1 MTAGS
6 FEDFLDSSWHGFR
19 QQLLQAHAAATEAK
33 PPLLPVRMD
42 APEPHCKRSL
52 GTELLL
58 PIRPRSPQLDALP
71 EPEATE
77 AWKAA
82 SPSPELLPLPDREE
96 GPEMIPVDSSNSSR
110 GKRRSRRPSVGSEE
124 NKMLY
129 ATASKRTSRRP
140 SVAESELILSL
151 QEGMRGLEQELGED
165 DLQHFTQHVDVG
177 IEAQGRLQVRL
188 GALNPLKLIS
198 GVELHDTTTALGL
211 TSYTI
216 EDMNQMLNTLA
227 DFIAL
232 TFEQESSL
240 PTAKEKLISR
250 GRSGAGAFFGKET
263 RGPQNGTPK
272 WQWPSPQPSR
282 RISQMGRGSIQ
293 LTEPSCSWNVVPFRA
308 LVEAF
313 SMDEQEVNKRIFTSP
328 KLMVQFQ
335 AVKEILLAGDT
346 NRLVAE
352 LTFVRINDLA
362 APPDKLDVLAYM
374 EPVVFFMILANAFM
388 IGIQSDPNN
397 YGWPGWW
404 WFEMAFAIF
413 LVLEFFLRVLVSGCY
428 EHFRGDE
435 RWWNFFDM
443 FFMGAAVSD
452 LMLELV
458 GGEDSTVAISTLL
471 RMSRLVRVT
480 RIMKVFRFHWM
491 KELRLMLKGLIG
503 GFRTLVTA
511 MLLLFAVL
519 YVIAGLAT
527 YLLGR
532 DQRIRDLG
540 LESLFYN
547 LPISMF
553 TTFRCLA
560 GQCDADSGAPLPS
573 ILATEFGTP
582 FVLGYVVSY
591 MLVTMGISNVIL
603 AVYVDI
609 TMRAAKESEA
619 TTAEQHARESLRIA
633 RTTRELLKKFA
644 SAEKIFSSY
653 DATETAQTMDLTPA
667 SAHFTDQ
674 VLHGRLEISKEL
686 FLLVIQDPVVQ
697 SLMDDLDLPPDRGN
711 LFEVIDADGSGT
723 LKVSELVQGLLKVRG
738 ELKKSDVVATS
749 LAIQSLQELILEMRD
764 EVKLA
769 QQQIMR
775 KLGGL

>member
-1 MTAGS
+1 MTASGS
-6 FEDFLDSSWHGFR
+6 FEDFLDSSWQSFR
-19 QQLLQAHAAATEAK
+19 QELLQAHAAATGEAK
-33 PPLLPVRMD
+33 LLLPFRMD
-42 APEPHCKRSL
+42 AREPHCKRSL

-71 EPEATE
+71 
-77 AWKAA
+77 
-82 SPSPELLPLPDREE
+82 LPDAEE
-96 GPEMIPVDSSNSSR
+96 GPEMIPLDSSSSSR
-110 GKRRSRRPSVGSEE
+110 GKRRSRRPSVGSDD

-129 ATASKRTSRRP
+129 ATSAKRTSRRP
-140 SVAESELILSL
+140 SVAESELVLSL
-151 QEGMRGLEQELGED
+151 QEGMRGLEQEQELDED
-165 DLQHFTQHVDVG
+165 DLQRFAQHVDNSVG

-198 GVELHDTTTALGL
+198 GVELHETTTALGL

-227 DFIAL
+227 DFIDL
-232 TFEQESSL
+232 TFNEKESSS
-240 PTAKEKLISR
+240 PRAKEKRISR

-263 RGPQNGTPK
+263 RGPHNGTPQ

-293 LTEPSCSWNVVPFRA
+293 LAEPSCTWNVVPFRA

-328 KLMVQFQ
+328 KLMSQFQ

-362 APPDKLDVLAYM
+362 APPEKLDVLAYL
-374 EPVVFFMILANAFM
+374 EPVVFFTILANGVM

-404 WFEMAFAIF
+404 WFELAFAIF
-413 LVLEFFLRVLVSGCY
+413 LVVEFFLRVLVSGCY

-443 FFMGAAVSD
+443 FFIGAAISD
-452 LMLELV
+452 LMLEIV

-480 RIMKVFRFHWM
+480 RIMKVFRLHWM

-573 ILATEFGTP
+573 ILATEFGMP

-619 TTAEQHARESLRIA
+619 TTAEQHACESLRIA
-633 RTTRELLKKFA
+633 RTARELLKKFA
-644 SAEKIFSSY
+644 SAEKIFKSSY
-653 DATETAQTMDLTPA
+653 DATESAQTLDLTPA

-686 FLLVIQDPVVQ
+686 FLLVIQDPIVQ
-697 SLMDDLDLPPDRGN
+697 SLMDDLDLPPDRAN

-749 LAIQSLQELILEMRD
+749 LAIQSLQQLIVEMRG